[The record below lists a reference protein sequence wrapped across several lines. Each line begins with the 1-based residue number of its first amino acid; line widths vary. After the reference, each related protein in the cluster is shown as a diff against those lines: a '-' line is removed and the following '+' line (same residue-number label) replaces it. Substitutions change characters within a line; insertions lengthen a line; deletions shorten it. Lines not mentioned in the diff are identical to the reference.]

1 MKALISAGGFGT
13 RIRSVSSDI
22 PKPLIK
28 VNGIPVLER
37 TIIQLKKYGIT
48 DIIISVSYLSEQ
60 IMDYFKDGTDF
71 GVSIEYFVEDCP
83 LGSAGAIFKLKDV
96 LGDNFFVIN
105 GDIVFDID
113 INRMIEYHNANSA
126 LITLFS
132 HPNTHPYDSTLLC
145 YEENGTVNGLYKTD
159 NKTKYYKN
167 SVNAGIHIINSK
179 VFDYID
185 RSDTEV
191 KNFDR
196 DLILPLLKTK
206 RVYAYSSTEYVKDM
220 GTPDRLLAV
229 ERDIISKKVEN
240 RNLLNKQ
247 KAIFLDRDGT
257 INKYVGFL
265 RHPDDFVLVSNV
277 EKAIKK
283 INESEYLAIV
293 ITNQPVIA
301 RGEVS
306 YDELNEI
313 HNKMETLLGNN
324 GAYVDAIYYCPHH
337 PDKGFDGEI
346 PELKVDCECRK
357 PKPGLLLKAARDFN
371 IDLSKSYMIGDSET
385 DVQAGKS
392 AGCKAIKINDAEH
405 FWDGFEIPQNKE

>member
-1 MKALISAGGFGT
+1 MRALISAGGFGT

-37 TIIQLKKYGIT
+37 AIIQLKKYCIT
-48 DIIISVSYLSEQ
+48 DIIISVSYLGQQ
-60 IMDYFKDGTDF
+60 IMDYFKDGRDF
-71 GVSIEYFVEDCP
+71 GVSIEYFVEDSP
-83 LGSAGAIFKLKDV
+83 LGSAGAIFKLKDA
-96 LGDNFFVIN
+96 LGDDFLVLN

-113 INRMIEYHNANSA
+113 INRMIEYHNAKSA
-126 LITLFS
+126 LLTLFS

-145 YEENGTVNGLYKTD
+145 CDENGIVNALYKKD

-167 SVNAGIHIINSK
+167 SVNAGIHIINTK
-179 VFDYID
+179 AFDYID
-185 RSDTEV
+185 YGDTEA

-196 DLILPLLKTK
+196 DLILPLLNTK

-220 GTPDRLLAV
+220 GTPDRLPAV
-229 ERDIISKKVEN
+229 ERDIICGKVEN

-265 RHPDDFVLVSNV
+265 RHPDDFALVPNV

-283 INESEYLAIV
+283 INDSEYLAIV

-306 YDELNEI
+306 VDGLKEI
-313 HNKMETLLGNN
+313 HNKMETLLGNS
-324 GAYVDAIYYCPHH
+324 GAYIDAIYYCPHH
-337 PDKGFDGEI
+337 PDKGFDGEV
-346 PELKVDCECRK
+346 PELKVDCDCRK
-357 PKPGLLLKAARDFN
+357 PKPGLFFKAATDFN
-371 IDLSKSYMIGDSET
+371 IDLSRSYMIGDSDT
-385 DVQAGKS
+385 DIQAGKN
-392 AGCKAIKINDAEH
+392 AGCMTVKINDAES
-405 FWDGFEIPQNKE
+405 FWESFELPKNK

>member
-1 MKALISAGGFGT
+1 MRALISAGGFGT

-37 TIIQLKKYGIT
+37 AIIQLKKYGIT
-48 DIIISVSYLSEQ
+48 DIIISVSYLGEQ
-60 IMDYFKDGTDF
+60 IMDYFKDGRDF
-71 GVSIEYFVEDCP
+71 GVSIEYFVEDSP
-83 LGSAGAIFKLKDV
+83 LGSAGAIFKLKDA
-96 LGDNFFVIN
+96 LGDDFLVLN

-113 INRMIEYHNANSA
+113 ISRMIEYHNTKSA
-126 LITLFS
+126 LLTLFS

-145 YEENGTVNGLYKTD
+145 CDENGIVNALYKKD

-167 SVNAGIHIINSK
+167 SVNAGIHIINTK
-179 VFDYID
+179 AFDYID
-185 RSDTEV
+185 YGDTEA

-196 DLILPLLKTK
+196 DLILPLLNTK

-220 GTPDRLLAV
+220 GTPDRLPAV
-229 ERDIISKKVEN
+229 ERDIICGKVEN

-265 RHPDDFVLVSNV
+265 RHPDDFALVPNV

-283 INESEYLAIV
+283 INDSEYLAIV

-306 YDELNEI
+306 VDGLKEI
-313 HNKMETLLGNN
+313 HNKMETLLGNS
-324 GAYVDAIYYCPHH
+324 GAYIDAIYYCPHH
-337 PDKGFDGEI
+337 PDKGFDGEV
-346 PELKVDCECRK
+346 PELKVDCDCRK
-357 PKPGLLLKAARDFN
+357 PKPGLFLKAATDFN
-371 IDLSKSYMIGDSET
+371 IDLSKSYMIGDSDT
-385 DVQAGKS
+385 DIQAGKN
-392 AGCKAIKINDAEH
+392 AGCMTVKINDAEN
-405 FWDGFEIPQNKE
+405 FWESFELPKNK